1 MEIFKYLELN
11 DNENITFQNL
21 QDAVKF
27 RLDKAS
33 GRQRRGAV
41 ESAEYSNEI
50 TNKDSMWWI
59 SRAQKTVHWTG
70 S

>member
-11 DNENITFQNL
+11 DNENITFQNS

-33 GRQRRGAV
+33 GR
-41 ESAEYSNEI
+41 
-50 TNKDSMWWI
+50 
-59 SRAQKTVHWTG
+59 
-70 S
+70 

>member
-50 TNKDSMWWI
+50 TNKDSMW
-59 SRAQKTVHWTG
+59 
-70 S
+70 